1 MDMEITELTVHE
13 LKEKIKNKE
22 LTVTQ
27 IVEAYIARIE
37 EKEDEIG
44 AFITIQKEEALKKAK
59 ELDEKI
65 DLLTKER
72 TMLTSENQYMQLMA
86 YTLQRESLVEELNR
100 EQNEIQSTEE
110 KRTNRLL
117 EISFEFGQLVRRK
130 QDLEIKRDELL
141 AKESGKSVKVLG
153 KSLKVKA

>member
-1 MDMEITELTVHE
+1 MNME
-13 LKEKIKNKE
+13 LK
-22 LTVTQ
+22 Q
-27 IVEAYIARIE
+27 IE
-37 EKEDEIG
+37 EEI
-44 AFITIQKEEALKKAK
+44 KD
-59 ELDEKI
+59 LDEKI

-86 YTLQRESLVEELNR
+86 YTLQRESLMEELNR
-100 EQNEIQSTEE
+100 EQNEIQSTED

-130 QDLEIKRDELL
+130 QDLEIKRDEFL
-141 AKESGKSVKVLG
+141 AKESVNSVKVLG